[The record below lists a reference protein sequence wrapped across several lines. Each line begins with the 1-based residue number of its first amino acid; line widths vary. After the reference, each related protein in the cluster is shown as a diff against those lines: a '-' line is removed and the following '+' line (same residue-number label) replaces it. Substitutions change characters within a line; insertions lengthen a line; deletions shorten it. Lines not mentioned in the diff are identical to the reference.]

1 MERHELDP
9 VALVLGAA
17 FLVLGLAYAIARWS
31 WIESDRGWLLGALLL
46 ALGVAGVL
54 SATRSRR
61 RRSGT
66 DPDGSS

>member
-1 MERHELDP
+1 VERHELDP

>member
-61 RRSGT
+61 RRSGI
-66 DPDGSS
+66 DSDGSS